1 MNLERLTALI
11 DAYGS
16 DPRRWPEQEREAAQ
30 ALLAT
35 SAAAQAQLREA
46 ATLDAL
52 LAVKLPEVEPSAAL
66 RARVLAQTR
75 PRQLAQP
82 GWRAQL
88 AEALAQLFPRG
99 QATPQFAA
107 LALALA
113 IGIGAGLANVDPG
126 TDGDLITLQLAA
138 AADPVYFEE

>member
-1 MNLERLTALI
+1 MNMERLTALI

-16 DPRRWPEQEREAAQ
+16 DPHRWPEHEREAAL

-35 SAAAQAQLREA
+35 SETAQAKLREA

-52 LAVKLPEVEPSAAL
+52 LAVRLPEIEPSAAL
-66 RARVLAQTR
+66 RARILAQTK
-75 PRQLAQP
+75 PYQLAKSN
-82 GWRAQL
+82 WRAQI

-99 QATPQFAA
+99 RATPQFAA

-113 IGIGAGLANVDPG
+113 VGIGAGLANVDLAA
-126 TDGDLITLQLAA
+126 DGDLISLQLA